1 MQIHK
6 NNENIQTTK
15 RTEVKRVCCLNV
27 SSQFLL
33 NCLFLRQRFIS
44 FLCFYYFF
52 VLAAT
57 LQELDESFHSSLSV
71 EIHNFIG
78 FLLEELN
85 GRKSLNVNV
94 HQFIGCGV
102 DLGDNDALVLLI
114 LLAEF
119 IPDRSKF
126 FAVSAPGSV
135 ELHEHILL
143 LVQGHRGEVLPDQ
156 ILDAFVSPVLGKILR
171 LPVRSEIAREEF
183 LHELPHVVHL
193 NGAVL
198 RLVLDRVSHG
208 HIVRQDDGTERRKVG
223 LLQSEEIQHP
233 LVVLHVCIDRHEQ
246 QSSFVLL
253 GDLLGHVHP
262 VLVALSGGGHEEKK
276 MRLHHTG
283 EDLLGGL
290 RVELHDRG
298 KRLELHESGDIRLR
312 GDVRNARHCFSS
324 INLLDDNNRVA
335 FHLVL
340 ISNFIITGDSE
351 LVIIH
356 FDGGVLESFS
366 SSVCIVFEEP
376 DNGDI

>member
-6 NNENIQTTK
+6 NNKNIQPTK
-15 RTEVKRVCCLNV
+15 RTEIKRVCCLNV
-27 SSQFLL
+27 SSQFLIL
-33 NCLFLRQRFIS
+33 CLFLCRRFIS
-44 FLCFYYFF
+44 FLAFNYFF

-171 LPVRSEIAREEF
+171 LPVRSEISCEEF

-208 HIVRQDDGTERRKVG
+208 HVIRQDDGAERRKLG

-233 LVVLHVCIDRHEQ
+233 LVILHVRIDRHEQ

-276 MRLHHTG
+276 MRLYHTG

-312 GDVRNARHCFSS
+312 GDVRNARNCFSS
-324 INLLDDNNRVA
+324 IKLLDDNDRVS

-340 ISNFIITGDSE
+340 IANFIITGDSE
-351 LVIIH
+351 LVVVD
-356 FDGGVLESFS
+356 FDGSVLESFS
-366 SSVCIVFEEP
+366 SIVSIVFEEP

>member
-6 NNENIQTTK
+6 NNNNIQPTK
-15 RTEVKRVCCLNV
+15 RTEIKRVCCLNV

-33 NCLFLRQRFIS
+33 LCLFLCRRFIS
-44 FLCFYYFF
+44 FLSFNYFF

-94 HQFIGCGV
+94 HQFIGGGI

-126 FAVSAPGSV
+126 LAVSAPGSV
-135 ELHEHILL
+135 KLHEHVLL

-171 LPVRSEIAREEF
+171 LPVRSEVAREEL

-208 HIVRQDDGTERRKVG
+208 HVVRQDDGTERRKFG
-223 LLQSEEIQHP
+223 LLQSEEIQHS
-233 LVVLHVCIDRHEQ
+233 LIVLHVRIDRHEQ

-262 VLVALSGGGHEEKK
+262 VLVTLSGGGHEEKK
-276 MRLHHTG
+276 MRLHHSG

-312 GDVRNARHCFSS
+312 GDVRNARNSFSS
-324 INLLDDNNRVA
+324 INLLDDN
-335 FHLVL
+335 
-340 ISNFIITGDSE
+340 D
-351 LVIIH
+351 
-356 FDGGVLESFS
+356 
-366 SSVCIVFEEP
+366 
-376 DNGDI
+376 

>member
-6 NNENIQTTK
+6 NNKNIQPTK
-15 RTEVKRVCCLNV
+15 RTEIKRVCCLNV

-33 NCLFLRQRFIS
+33 LGLFLCRRFVS
-44 FLCFYYFF
+44 FLSFYYFF

-94 HQFIGCGV
+94 HQFIGGGV

-119 IPDRSKF
+119 IPDRSEF

-135 ELHEHILL
+135 ELHEHVLL

-171 LPVRSEIAREEF
+171 LSVRSEIAREEF

-208 HIVRQDDGTERRKVG
+208 HVVRQDDGTERRKLG

-233 LVVLHVCIDRHEQ
+233 LVILDVRIDRHEQ
-246 QSSFVLL
+246 QSAFVLL

-262 VLVALSGGGHEEKK
+262 VLVALSGGRHEEKK
-276 MRLHHTG
+276 MRLHHPG

-312 GDVRNARHCFSS
+312 GDVRNARNSFSS
-324 INLLDDNNRVA
+324 IKLLDDN
-335 FHLVL
+335 
-340 ISNFIITGDSE
+340 D
-351 LVIIH
+351 
-356 FDGGVLESFS
+356 
-366 SSVCIVFEEP
+366 
-376 DNGDI
+376 

>member
-27 SSQFLL
+27 SSQFLIL
-33 NCLFLRQRFIS
+33 CLFLCHRFIS
-44 FLCFYYFF
+44 FLSFNYFF

-119 IPDRSKF
+119 IPDRSEF

-198 RLVLDRVSHG
+198 RLVLDCVGHG
-208 HIVRQDDGTERRKVG
+208 HVVRQDDGAERRKLG
-223 LLQSEEIQHP
+223 LLQSEEIQHS
-233 LVVLHVCIDRHEQ
+233 LIILHVRINRHER

-253 GDLLGHVHP
+253 GDLLGHVHT
-262 VLVALSGGGHEEKK
+262 VLVILSGGGHEKKK
-276 MRLHHTG
+276 MRLHHSG
-283 EDLLGGL
+283 ENLLGGL
-290 RVELHDRG
+290 RVELHDWG
-298 KRLELHESGDIRLR
+298 KSLELHESGDIRLR
-312 GDVRNARHCFSS
+312 GDVRNARNCFSS
-324 INLLDDNNRVA
+324 IKLLDDNDRVA
-335 FHLVL
+335 FYFVL
-340 ISNFIITGDSE
+340 ILNFIITSDGE
-351 LVIIH
+351 LIIVH
-356 FDGGVLESFS
+356 LDRGVLESFS
-366 SSVCIVFEEP
+366 SSVSIIFEEP